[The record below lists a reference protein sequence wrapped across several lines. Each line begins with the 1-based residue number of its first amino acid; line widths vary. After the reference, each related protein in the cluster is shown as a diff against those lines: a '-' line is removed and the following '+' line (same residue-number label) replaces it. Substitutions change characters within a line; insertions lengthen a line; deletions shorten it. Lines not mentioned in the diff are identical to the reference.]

1 MKKLYGFLCV
11 LMSFLLISSS
21 ALAAG
26 SIQDTIFKRDYS
38 DIWVFNQPYVVLRCT
53 PLGGGKMSTT
63 VENQYGVFGLND
75 YAKDLGAKSTTYHAY
90 GGADELYYGSGLDIT
105 PFADMALSMCD
116 QTK

>member
-1 MKKLYGFLCV
+1 MKKLCGFLCV
-11 LMSFLLISSS
+11 FMSFLLISSS

-26 SIQDTIFKRDYS
+26 PIQDTIFRRDYS

-63 VENQYGVFGLND
+63 VETPYGVFGLND
-75 YAKDLGAKSTTYHAY
+75 YARDLGAKSTTYSGY
-90 GGADELYYGSGLDIT
+90 GSSDELYYSSGLDIT

-116 QTK
+116 QIK